1 MLQKM
6 VLNKDYG
13 VVELSD
19 IALKQLGIESI
30 SEIERTDARLV
41 GLFENGD
48 EEELSGDTSRLQLV
62 DIEMESDMDY
72 LIVEHDGLETVVVG
86 RDLMDFRYNFSYV
99 VESALF
105 TGIERYYRVRTNFDL
120 CRYSATCCYGHK
132 LEHFR
137 LNFDKIQE
145 LLREFD
151 ITEDM
156 II

>member
-41 GLFENGD
+41 GLFEYGD
-48 EEELSGDTSRLQLV
+48 KEEMSGHSANKRLG
-62 DIEMESDMDY
+62 DIDMDSDMDY

-86 RDLMDFRYNFSYV
+86 RDLKWIR
-99 VESALF
+99 
-105 TGIERYYRVRTNFDL
+105 
-120 CRYSATCCYGHK
+120 
-132 LEHFR
+132 
-137 LNFDKIQE
+137 
-145 LLREFD
+145 
-151 ITEDM
+151 
-156 II
+156 

>member
-19 IALKQLGIESI
+19 TALKKLGIESI

-48 EEELSGDTSRLQLV
+48 EEKLSGDTSRLQLV
-62 DIEMESDMDY
+62 DIEMDSDMDY

-86 RDLMDFRYNFSYV
+86 RDLKWIR
-99 VESALF
+99 
-105 TGIERYYRVRTNFDL
+105 
-120 CRYSATCCYGHK
+120 
-132 LEHFR
+132 
-137 LNFDKIQE
+137 
-145 LLREFD
+145 
-151 ITEDM
+151 
-156 II
+156 

>member
-13 VVELSD
+13 AVELSD

-62 DIEMESDMDY
+62 DVDMESDMGY
-72 LIVEHDGLETVVVG
+72 LIVEHDGLETVIVG
-86 RDLMDFRYNFSYV
+86 RDLKWY
-99 VESALF
+99 
-105 TGIERYYRVRTNFDL
+105 
-120 CRYSATCCYGHK
+120 K
-132 LEHFR
+132 
-137 LNFDKIQE
+137 
-145 LLREFD
+145 
-151 ITEDM
+151 
-156 II
+156 

>member
-41 GLFENGD
+41 ELFENGD
-48 EEELSGDTSRLQLV
+48 EEKLSGDTSRLQLV
-62 DIEMESDMDY
+62 DIDMESDMDY

-86 RDLMDFRYNFSYV
+86 RDLKWIR
-99 VESALF
+99 
-105 TGIERYYRVRTNFDL
+105 
-120 CRYSATCCYGHK
+120 
-132 LEHFR
+132 
-137 LNFDKIQE
+137 
-145 LLREFD
+145 
-151 ITEDM
+151 
-156 II
+156 

>member
-48 EEELSGDTSRLQLV
+48 GEKLSGDTSRLQLV
-62 DIEMESDMDY
+62 DVDMESDMDY
-72 LIVEHDGLETVVVG
+72 LIIEHDGLETVVVG
-86 RDLMDFRYNFSYV
+86 RDLKW
-99 VESALF
+99 
-105 TGIERYYRVRTNFDL
+105 I
-120 CRYSATCCYGHK
+120 K
-132 LEHFR
+132 
-137 LNFDKIQE
+137 
-145 LLREFD
+145 
-151 ITEDM
+151 
-156 II
+156 